1 MFLNGELFHLH
12 RDKQLVFGYYG
23 GIREDIE
30 RWRCYWPGNKK
41 YKFISNWKSFRLQ
54 GAHVIPKQG
63 EYIVV
68 TKSMKDVMVLHEFGI
83 PAIAPISENCYLT
96 DAQHAKLVKRFN
108 KVIVFYDND
117 NAGIVNMQKFRKQH
131 PELYTCWIPRKYEAK
146 DISDYYAKYGKE
158 KTQELINYAEEKINK
173 EYERRNRKE
182 TEKS

>member
-1 MFLNGELFHLH
+1 M
-12 RDKQLVFGYYG
+12 
-23 GIREDIE
+23 
-30 RWRCYWPGNKK
+30 
-41 YKFISNWKSFRLQ
+41 Q

-68 TKSMKDVMVLHEFGI
+68 TKSMKDVMVLHEFGV

-96 DAQHAKLVKRFN
+96 DAQHAKLIKRFN

-131 PELYTCWIPRKYEAK
+131 PELYTCWIPRKYESK